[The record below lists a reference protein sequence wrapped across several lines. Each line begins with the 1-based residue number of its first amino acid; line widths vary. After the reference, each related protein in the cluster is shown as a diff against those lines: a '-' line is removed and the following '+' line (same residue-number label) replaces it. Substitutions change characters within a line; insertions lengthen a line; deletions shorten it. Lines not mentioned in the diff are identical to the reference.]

1 MSKTNYMY
9 YSENMFKRIIEDNG
23 IEINGYQ
30 KTILAHKGEDYR
42 EPFDEHIKKTKKV
55 FGYILDK
62 DRVLKDLYRSVKEEY
77 ELNYEFNEFKDILQ
91 EMVEFHDLGKI
102 NPKYQID
109 RLNNSEFSD
118 IDIPTENHITHKHSL
133 VSAILFSIHL
143 AKERDIKE
151 NPILLILPHIIHG
164 HHTRLRSL
172 FEENTD
178 YGVASVLSDQKYSE
192 LEPTLLYIFDDL
204 LDDKEN
210 LVKLLQ
216 EVISLYDDFF
226 SNLGEGS
233 SEISILYNYLYSVL
247 IKSDSIAT
255 NYDDSSLEALEN
267 KIDNYYRRIDD
278 VLLSSMSKSFEKK
291 QKEYREKEDENPLNP
306 HRFEMYQEAIGSLQE
321 GLDENNSVFYLQMPT
336 GGGKTNTLLG
346 LALKILNNTETDRII
361 YSLPYISLLEQNF
374 DYFKKVLNLKTEDMR
389 SIYSFSEIPEES
401 EKEILTFDDFFEYPF
416 ICTTN
421 VSLLESITKFDKSN
435 KYRFGA
441 LTNSIIILDEVQTLP
456 VEYWPEFNY
465 LLNEIADNLNSY
477 ILITSATIPGL
488 EQLKTSREMK
498 NTYEEQCH
506 YLISNPETYY
516 EKLER
521 NRIVSEELEKIEI
534 NQQEDIEGLVKYAFE
549 TSKKEFEED
558 NNHGLIVV
566 NTVRTSKNL
575 YERLKKRFEEKGL
588 KTECLLLNSTIL
600 PTQKRNIV
608 GKINGMDENKRIL
621 LISTQSV
628 EAGLDVS
635 FDFVVRDFS
644 ILESIEQVRGRCNR
658 NREITEGHVYLT
670 EIASNKSEA
679 SKVYPEWRL
688 KETKKILDSSG
699 YSYGFDDMEEYFDN
713 TIQTIN
719 GEIKEE
725 FGLDATDNIECWNKM
740 KFEENNS
747 PKNKH
752 KKVFHVDV
760 IEGNRNNYSFFIET
774 SLDKDNFE
782 PKELKFMENELH
794 LQVGESIDG
803 RDLMD
808 MYKYERNRNREDYTE
823 KKIIRK
829 HFSSIMSKFTV
840 SAILPTNEKEL
851 KSIFEKVGP
860 YFLIPNHLIGD
871 ELHHIYSVKK
881 GFNKEYFEKENN
893 II

>member
-1 MSKTNYMY
+1 MS
-9 YSENMFKRIIEDNG
+9 YSENMFKRIIEDSV
-23 IEINGYQ
+23 IEINGD
-30 KTILAHKGEDYR
+30 KKIILAHKGEDYR

-55 FGYILDK
+55 FSYILDK
-62 DRVLKDLYRSVKEEY
+62 DRVLKDLYRSVKNEY
-77 ELNYEFNEFKDILQ
+77 ELNYEFSGFKDILQ
-91 EMVEFHDLGKI
+91 EMVEFHDMGKI
-102 NPKYQID
+102 NPKYQRD
-109 RLNNSEFSD
+109 RLNNSEFND
-118 IDIPTENHITHKHSL
+118 IDVPAKSHITHKHSL

-143 AKERDIKE
+143 AKKRRINE

-178 YGVASVLSDQKYSE
+178 YGVVSVLSDQKYSE
-192 LEPTLLYIFDDL
+192 LESTLLYIFDDV

-210 LVKLLQ
+210 LVKSL
-216 EVISLYDDFF
+216 EKIISLYDGFF
-226 SNLGEGS
+226 SNLGKGS

-247 IKSDSIAT
+247 VKSDSIAT
-255 NYDDSSLEALEN
+255 NYEDSRLKVLESD
-267 KIDNYYRRIDD
+267 IDNYYRRIDD
-278 VLLSSMSKSFEKK
+278 GLLSSMSESFEKQQEK
-291 QKEYREKEDENPLNP
+291 YREKEDENSLNP
-306 HRFEMYQEAIGSLQE
+306 HRFEMYQEAIKSLQE

-336 GGGKTNTLLG
+336 GGGKTNTSLG
-346 LALKILNNTETDRII
+346 LALKLLNNTDTDRVI

-374 DYFKKVLNLKTEDMR
+374 DYFKKVLDLTTEDMR
-389 SIYSFSEIPEES
+389 SIYSFSKIPEES
-401 EKEILTFDDFFEYPF
+401 KEEILTFDDFFEYPF

-421 VSLLESITKFDKSN
+421 VSLLESIIKFEKSK

-477 ILITSATIPGL
+477 ILIMSATIPTL
-488 EQLKTSREMK
+488 EQLKTSRNMK

-506 YLISNPETYY
+506 YLISEPETYY
-516 EKLER
+516 EKFER
-521 NRIVSEELEKIEI
+521 NRIVSDGLEKIEI
-534 NQQEDIEGLVKYAFE
+534 NQNEDIEVLVKYAFE
-549 TSKKEFEED
+549 TSKKEFKGD

-566 NTVRTSKNL
+566 NTVQTSKNL
-575 YERLKKRFEEKGL
+575 YEKLKKRFEEEPL
-588 KTECLLLNSTIL
+588 QTECLLLNSTIL

-608 GKINGMDENKRIL
+608 DKINEMDENKRIL

-658 NREITEGHVYLT
+658 NREMAEGHVYLT

-679 SKVYPEWRL
+679 SKVYPSWRL
-688 KETKKILDSSG
+688 KETKKILKKSD
-699 YSYGFDDMEEYFDN
+699 YSYGFEDMNEYFGN
-713 TIQTIN
+713 TILTIN
-719 GEIKEE
+719 EEISED
-725 FGLDATDNIECWNKM
+725 FGLNAADNIECWNKM
-740 KFEENNS
+740 KFEENNN

-760 IEGNRNNYSFFIET
+760 IEGNRNNYSFFVET
-774 SLDKDNFE
+774 SLDKDNFD
-782 PKELKFMENELH
+782 PKELKFMEKELD
-794 LQVGESIDG
+794 LRIDESIDG
-803 RDLMD
+803 RDLID
-808 MYKYERNRNREDYTE
+808 LYKNERNRKRKDYTE

-840 SAILPTNEKEL
+840 SAILSTTEREL
-851 KSIFEKVGP
+851 NSIFEKVGP
-860 YFLIPNHLIGD
+860 YFLIKEHLIGD

-881 GFNKEYFEKENN
+881 GFNKEYFEKTNN